1 MVRTTK
7 STTSTAQVTTAT
19 TPVVKENKP
28 NKVKAPKEEVV
39 PAVASTTEAELP
51 SDVSSLTSKLIEY
64 GAKIQQVS
72 AAVSSLKSEYK
83 LVEKLIARELKN
95 AQKASKK
102 KRSSGNKKPSGFIK
116 PTKISDELAV
126 FLGKEKG
133 TELSR
138 TDVSKEIKLYI
149 DSHKLQDPV
158 NGRNILPDAKLAKL
172 LKLGKEDKLS
182 YFNLQR
188 FMKIHFIK
196 AIPVVPVV

>member
-1 MVRTTK
+1 MVRATK
-7 STTSTAQVTTAT
+7 STTTTT
-19 TPVVKENKP
+19 TPAPATPAPVKENKP
-28 NKVKAPKEEVV
+28 KKVKAPKEEAV
-39 PAVASTTEAELP
+39 PAATATTDAEVP
-51 SDVSSLTSKLIEY
+51 ADVSSLSAKLVEY

-116 PTKISDELAV
+116 PTKISDELAT
-126 FLGKEKG
+126 FLGKDKG
-133 TELSR
+133 VELSR

-149 DSHKLQDPV
+149 DTHKLQDPV

-196 AIPVVPVV
+196 AVPAAPVV

>member
-1 MVRTTK
+1 MVRTK
-7 STTSTAQVTTAT
+7 STTSTAPVATAT

-28 NKVKAPKEEVV
+28 KKVKSPKEEVV

-196 AIPVVPVV
+196 AVPVAPAV

>member
-1 MVRTTK
+1 MVRTSK
-7 STTSTAQVTTAT
+7 STTTPVTPVA

-28 NKVKAPKEEVV
+28 KKVKAPKEEVASV
-39 PAVASTTEAELP
+39 VAPVVESSELP
-51 SDVSSLTSKLIEY
+51 SDVSSLTAKLIEY

-116 PTKISDELAV
+116 PTKISDELAI
-126 FLGKEKG
+126 FLGKEIG

-158 NGRNILPDAKLAKL
+158 NGRNILADAKLAKL
-172 LKLGKEDKLS
+172 LKLTKEDNLS

-196 AIPVVPVV
+196 AVPPTVSA

>member
-1 MVRTTK
+1 MVRTSK
-7 STTSTAQVTTAT
+7 STTTPVTPVA

-28 NKVKAPKEEVV
+28 KKVKAPKEEVAPV
-39 PAVASTTEAELP
+39 VAPVVESSELP
-51 SDVSSLTSKLIEY
+51 SDVSSLTAKLIEY

-116 PTKISDELAV
+116 PTKISDELAI
-126 FLGKEKG
+126 FLGKEIG

-158 NGRNILPDAKLAKL
+158 NGRNILADAKLAKL
-172 LKLGKEDKLS
+172 LKLTKEDNLS

-196 AIPVVPVV
+196 AVPPTVSA